1 MIVYIAG
8 KMTGLPDLGKD
19 KFAAAEEML
28 KAKGHQVL
36 NPAWIGG
43 PLPKRFYMP
52 ICLSMLAQADAIYLL
67 DNWYASPG
75 ARLERAFAEYQGI
88 KLLTDS
94 ELSPSAE
101 DREERDRFDSYYTPE
116 GLPDTV
122 LDVARGITDPDEKR
136 IELMAWMMLAL
147 EKCGYG
153 EAVKAI
159 REVLEG

>member
-19 KFAAAEEML
+19 QFAAAEETL

-43 PLPKRFYMP
+43 PLPKRCYMP

-67 DNWYASPG
+67 DNWHDSPG

-88 KLLTDS
+88 RLLT
-94 ELSPSAE
+94 
-101 DREERDRFDSYYTPE
+101 ERD
-116 GLPDTV
+116 L
-122 LDVARGITDPDEKR
+122 
-136 IELMAWMMLAL
+136 
-147 EKCGYG
+147 
-153 EAVKAI
+153 
-159 REVLEG
+159 